1 MGMKTNSALE
11 NLQREFEK
19 REAQIKEAALMWSK
33 GIQEVEA

>member
-1 MGMKTNSALE
+1 MKNNSALE

-33 GIQEVEA
+33 GMQEVEA